1 MPHSA
6 VKCLVWRQ
14 FAWLSR
20 AGARGESCGPTKNA
34 HLYRDMARVPDT
46 RVQIQTCGDT
56 CLDIIDIYAPGTIMS
71 RAAGGNKI
79 GFNYYSCPIKI
90 YRPIVSWQWLLWNL
104 VWIMKHWLLLNSI
117 LMGVANIVGR
127 ISYKLLGRALSWMLK
142 AGVRSIYSI
151 NLTSSY
157 FSISFIGNS
166 QICWCGKHSYDL
178 DLYEHILIYE
188 QTF

>member
-1 MPHSA
+1 MFDSVLQCSGNVYWKCLVPHSA

-56 CLDIIDIYAPGTIMS
+56 CLDIYAPGTIMS

-90 YRPIVSWQWLLWNL
+90 YRPIVSWQLLLWNL
-104 VWIMKHWLLLNSI
+104 EWIMKHWLLLNSI
-117 LMGVANIVGR
+117 LMGVANSWSNIIR
-127 ISYKLLGRALSWMLK
+127 IIRASP
-142 AGVRSIYSI
+142 A
-151 NLTSSY
+151 
-157 FSISFIGNS
+157 
-166 QICWCGKHSYDL
+166 
-178 DLYEHILIYE
+178 
-188 QTF
+188 

>member
-1 MPHSA
+1 MFSARPICLIKVGQQSTRTHSWTGFA
-6 VKCLVWRQ
+6 STREYTWVTWRGTKC
-14 FAWLSR
+14 S
-20 AGARGESCGPTKNA
+20 
-34 HLYRDMARVPDT
+34 HLIKTV
-46 RVQIQTCGDT
+46 
-56 CLDIIDIYAPGTIMS
+56 
-71 RAAGGNKI
+71 
-79 GFNYYSCPIKI
+79 FNYYSWPIKI

-166 QICWCGKHSYDL
+166 QICWCGKHYYDL
-178 DLYEHILIYE
+178 DLYELILIYK
-188 QTF
+188 QTFQILKP